1 MKKFMYLISDFA
13 SIFKPLGLIF
23 IATLFILSFNVKAAE
38 LKFICYQDI
47 NECDTITEIA
57 KSWESS
63 TGNKVNIETV
73 GYEVIREQLE
83 NQLESDA
90 APDLAR
96 VTNLGGLNKF
106 YLDLKPYVDSSYWE
120 TNYGATLP
128 WYRKPSGDDGI
139 YGWQTQL
146 TVTGPYVNVTMFE
159 DAGVD
164 MPAEGAT
171 WDDWADA
178 LRKVKSE
185 LGLTAGLALDRTA
198 HRWAGP
204 AFSYGAK
211 FHKDGVPILVDE
223 GFRKFS
229 EVFVGWHKEGL
240 MPAEGWPAGS
250 GTAYKNAAPLFLD
263 GTVAMHMS
271 GSWMLG
277 NYAKNIT
284 DFEWKVVPIPCGT
297 GGCGAMPGGSGV
309 VAFKSTKHPEAAA
322 SFIDFLSQT
331 ENAETFAAST
341 SNITAHQGL
350 QKTGIDYAGVSPVV
364 AEGLAIF
371 AANAGKAADTT
382 PQAYWFQGYNKNFAI
397 YGIVPDY
404 ITKAITG
411 EMSLDDA
418 LKAIDADVAAKIA
431 E

>member
-1 MKKFMYLISDFA
+1 MKQFNQKMKFVFSFFQAKRFIFFPIVALFA
-13 SIFKPLGLIF
+13 
-23 IATLFILSFNVKAAE
+23 FNLNAVE
-38 LKFICYQDI
+38 IKFICYQDS
-47 NECDTITEIA
+47 NECDVIA
-57 KSWESS
+57 KAATEWEASS
-63 TGNKVNIETV
+63 GHSLNIETV
-73 GYEVIREQLE
+73 GYQVVREQLE
-83 NQLESDA
+83 NLLESDA
-90 APDLAR
+90 APDVAR

-106 YLDLKPYVDSSYWE
+106 YLDLTPYVDVSYWE
-120 TNYGATLP
+120 KNYGATLP
-128 WYRKPSGDDGI
+128 WYRKPSGDNGI

-164 MPAEGAT
+164 MPEEGAS
-171 WDDWADA
+171 WDDWAEA
-178 LRKVKSE
+178 LRQVKSE
-185 LGLTAGLALDRTA
+185 LGLTAGLAIDRTA

-211 FHKDGVPILVDE
+211 FHKDGVPILVDD
-223 GFRKFS
+223 GFRKFA

-240 MPAEGWPAGS
+240 MPAEGWPAGA

-277 NYAKNIT
+277 NYDKNIT
-284 DFEWKVVPIPCGT
+284 DFEWKVVPIPCGP

-322 SFIDFLSQT
+322 SFINFLAQT
-331 ENAETFAAST
+331 DNAAHFASNT

-350 QKTGIDYAGVSPVV
+350 QKRGIDYSGVSPVV
-364 AEGLAIF
+364 SAGLSTF
-371 AANAGKAADTT
+371 AANAGKAAETT

-418 LKAIDADVAAKIA
+418 LNAIDADVAAKIA

>member
-1 MKKFMYLISDFA
+1 MKKILAIFFLITS
-13 SIFKPLGLIF
+13 
-23 IATLFILSFNVKAAE
+23 ATFTVNSAE
-38 LKFICYQDI
+38 LKFVCYQDI
-47 NECDTITEIA
+47 NECDTIAELA
-57 KSWESS
+57 KPWEAS
-63 TGNKVNIETV
+63 TGHKLNIETV
-73 GYEVIREQLE
+73 GYEVVREQLE
-83 NQLESDA
+83 NQLESGA

-106 YLDLKPYVDSSYWE
+106 YLDLKPYVDNSYWE

-128 WYRKPSGDDGI
+128 WYRKPTGDDGI

-164 MPAEGAT
+164 MPEEGAT

-178 LRKVKSE
+178 LREVKSE

-211 FHKDGVPILVDE
+211 FHKDGTPILVDD

-229 EVFVGWHKEGL
+229 EVFVGWHQEGF

-277 NYAKNIT
+277 NYDKNIT
-284 DFEWKVVPIPCGT
+284 DFEWKVVPIPCGP
-297 GGCGAMPGGSGV
+297 GGCGAMPGGSGI
-309 VAFKSTKHPEAAA
+309 VAFKSTNNPEAAA
-322 SFIDFLSQT
+322 SFIDFMAQT
-331 ENAETFAAST
+331 ENAEQFAAST

-350 QKTGIDYAGVSPVV
+350 QKSGIDYSGVSPTV

-418 LKAIDADVAAKIA
+418 LAAIDADVAAKIA